1 MQHVAYACD
10 DTLIEAK
17 LEFFVAVAKLLQ
29 EFLLKFQTNAP
40 VTTFLTLSLKD
51 MLLATI
57 GRFLNK
63 VLEKAN
69 TSRSY
74 LLLTLLTKRNKKPKA
89 C

>member
-1 MQHVAYACD
+1 M
-10 DTLIEAK
+10 
-17 LEFFVAVAKLLQ
+17 AKLLQ
-29 EFLLKFQTNAP
+29 ESLLKFQTNAP